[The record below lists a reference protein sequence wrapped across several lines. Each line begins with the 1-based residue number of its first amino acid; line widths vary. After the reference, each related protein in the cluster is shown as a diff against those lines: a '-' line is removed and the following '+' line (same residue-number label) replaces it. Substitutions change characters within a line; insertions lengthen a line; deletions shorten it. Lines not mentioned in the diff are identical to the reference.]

1 MKKNTKR
8 NRKCRKSLEKIG
20 KTKTKTIGIEA
31 NHKRNEG
38 KIKKT
43 GNEENHKINSE
54 KTKRNRK

>member
-1 MKKNTKR
+1 MQ
-8 NRKCRKSLEKIG
+8 KSLKKRG

-43 GNEENHKINSE
+43 QEIKKTIRENQ